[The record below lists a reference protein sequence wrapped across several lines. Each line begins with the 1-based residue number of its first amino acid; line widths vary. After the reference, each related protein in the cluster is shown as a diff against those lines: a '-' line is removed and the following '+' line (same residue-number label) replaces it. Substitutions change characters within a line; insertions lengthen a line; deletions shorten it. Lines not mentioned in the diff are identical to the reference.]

1 MKANVQHCALDNKI
15 RFSIMKT
22 KPQSKFLNLYVDSW
36 AVPFLANLSLFPKC
50 QGALDKRPGVCCP

>member
-1 MKANVQHCALDNKI
+1 
-15 RFSIMKT
+15 MKT

-50 QGALDKRPGVCCP
+50 QGALDKRPGVCAVREDKAAAPFAHL